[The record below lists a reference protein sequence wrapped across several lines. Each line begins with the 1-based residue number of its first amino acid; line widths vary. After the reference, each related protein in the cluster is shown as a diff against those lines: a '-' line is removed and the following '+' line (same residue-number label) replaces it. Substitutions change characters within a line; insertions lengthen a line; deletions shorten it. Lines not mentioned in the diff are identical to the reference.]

1 LKLDAGR
8 IFAGLVGQSESNLR
22 SVIQT
27 AEAIAPCCLWIE
39 ELEKGFAGSKSS
51 GATDGGTS
59 ARVFGSLISWM
70 QEKKSR
76 VLLTPHPPCQ
86 PASIPGSASI
96 QLLQGWRLVRRSL
109 EEGGCAPISSHRL
122 DSTPN

>member
-1 LKLDAGR
+1 MLRLDAGR

-59 ARVFGSLISWM
+59 ARAAQPLHSVAQSLRIVIPVLSEKQVFC
-70 QEKKSR
+70 R
-76 VLLTPHPPCQ
+76 RNR
-86 PASIPGSASI
+86 
-96 QLLQGWRLVRRSL
+96 RLSDWHVSCFYA
-109 EEGGCAPISSHRL
+109 G
-122 DSTPN
+122 

>member
-1 LKLDAGR
+1 MM
-8 IFAGLVGQSESNLR
+8 LR
-22 SVIQT
+22 SFHQRII
-27 AEAIAPCCLWIE
+27 IAHRQVE
-39 ELEKGFAGSKSS
+39 RHRSS